1 MGLALANLTDSDA
14 KGLKTP
20 TVWGNVQFRAASY
33 RAGYIVMNSTGAF
46 RELSDVLAGITLDRI
61 AERQRQRQESYSGR
75 PGRHKAGIQAG
86 FNDELDHTLT
96 SREHGWDC
104 QVPVFEP
111 DSGSKKGY
119 WTMDFKKSFPPLK
132 YGVGV
137 EVTFNHAEALPWTLI
152 RPTLAYQE
160 VEVKLGSRINVAAI
174 IIGTD
179 NLKGNRRDG
188 SLRMDSAVGTYERLR
203 TLLPKMK
210 WVLPVPMVIFGLDWK
225 DGGMVGEVE
234 EIDLYAA
241 QSGLPTSS
249 GGEEPSSEEEE
260 G

>member
-1 MGLALANLTDSDA
+1 MQTLGFTHA
-14 KGLKTP
+14 KSLKISM
-20 TVWGNVQFRAASY
+20 VWWSVQFHVASY

-46 RELSDVLAGITLDRI
+46 RELSEVLTGITLDRI
-61 AERQRQRQESYSGR
+61 AERRRQRQESYSGR
-75 PGRHKAGIQAG
+75 PGRHRAGIQAG
-86 FNDELDHTLT
+86 FNDELDTILT
-96 SREHGWDC
+96 SHEHRWER

-119 WTMDFKKSFPPLK
+119 WTMDFKKTFAPLK

-210 WVLPVPMVIFGLDWK
+210 WVLPVQMVIFGLDWR
-225 DGGMVGEVE
+225 DGGMTGDVE
-234 EIDLYAA
+234 EIDLYVS
-241 QSGLPTSS
+241 QSGLSTSTPEDDS
-249 GGEEPSSEEEE
+249 PGEEIEE
-260 G
+260 